1 LQLNTIAPIFDS
13 PKKRK
18 YQGDKMKFVKM
29 SALVLF
35 IASVVFAQTE
45 EPKKI
50 ELKTFTDSVSYS
62 IGRNIG
68 RNLHDPSIN
77 INFDM
82 CYQGMKDVLSGTTL
96 LTDEVVQKILVKFNQ
111 QLMAEKA
118 KQQGA
123 VKEKNKKEGDAFL
136 TANKTKEGV
145 KTLEDGLQYKVITTG
160 NGPSP
165 KKEDTVKVHYKG
177 TLIDGR
183 EFDSSY
189 GRGEPTEF
197 PVNRVIPGWTE
208 ALQLMH
214 VGDKWELYI
223 PSELAYG
230 DNGAGEMIEPGCV
243 LVFQVELLEI
253 KPKAE

>member
-1 LQLNTIAPIFDS
+1 
-13 PKKRK
+13 
-18 YQGDKMKFVKM
+18 MKFVKM

-35 IASVVFAQTE
+35 IASVAFAQTE
-45 EPKKI
+45 ESKKI
-50 ELKTFTDSVSYS
+50 ELTTFADSVSYS

-68 RNLHDPSIN
+68 RNLHDPAIN

-96 LTDEVVQKILVKFNQ
+96 LTDDVVQKILVKFNQ

-136 TANKTKEGV
+136 LANKTKEGV
-145 KTLEDGLQYKVITTG
+145 KTLEDGLQYKVITAG
-160 NGPSP
+160 DGPSP

-230 DNGAGEMIEPGCV
+230 DNGAGEMIEPGSV

-253 KPKAE
+253 KPKVE